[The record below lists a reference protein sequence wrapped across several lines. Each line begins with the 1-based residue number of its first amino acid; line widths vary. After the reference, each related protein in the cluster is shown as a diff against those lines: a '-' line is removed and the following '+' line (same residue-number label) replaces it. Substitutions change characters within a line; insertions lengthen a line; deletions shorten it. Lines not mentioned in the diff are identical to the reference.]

1 MFRSVTA
8 VLAALFLSCA
18 TSGSLPTPAP
28 GSPPWLAAPPPAY
41 TPPDGW
47 WKDAVFYEVFVRS
60 FKDSGSDGIGD
71 LKGLVEKLD
80 YLNDGDPNTTTDL
93 GVDAIWLMPV
103 FTSPSYHGYDVAD
116 YESIQPDYGTSQDFR
131 TLIVEAHKRGIK
143 VIVDL
148 VLNHSSVQHPWFR
161 GAAPSATNPKRD
173 WYVWSPTDLGW
184 GQPWNSSQDTWYPTG
199 TGYYYGLFWS
209 GMPDLNWKNPAV
221 AAELGRVAALW
232 LDRGVD
238 GFRLDAVRYLVEDGG
253 GQQADRPGTHA
264 ALKSFSAGVRAHK
277 PRATLVGEAWAD
289 TLTISDYY
297 GDTTAV
303 PGGDELPLLFD
314 FPLADAMVQS
324 VTSGSADRIDATL
337 REILRTYPAGATD
350 APFLTNHD
358 QRRIASQV
366 GTEPGKLQLAAALL
380 LTMPGTPFIYYGEE
394 IGLQNGPGG
403 NDEWKRTPMP
413 WDGTPGGGFTS
424 TIPWY
429 DFAPGQATTNVAA
442 QLNDPASLLSRY
454 RQLIRVRQGSV
465 ALRRGALGPLTTGS
479 PALLAFTRVEGGE
492 TVLVVHN
499 LSGSAASTAALG
511 VAGTTATP
519 LYAGAGATLTGGA
532 GSWTASLPA
541 RASGI
546 WRIQ

>member
-1 MFRSVTA
+1 MSRFAAA
-8 VLAALFLSCA
+8 VCAALVLSCA
-18 TSGSLPTPAP
+18 TSAPPRTPAP
-28 GSPPWLAAPPPAY
+28 TRPPPAF

-60 FKDSGSDGIGD
+60 FKDSGGDGIGD
-71 LKGLVEKLD
+71 LRGLTQQLD
-80 YLNDGDPNTTTDL
+80 YLNDGDPGTSTDL

-103 FTSPSYHGYDVAD
+103 FASPSYHGYDSTD
-116 YESIQPDYGTSQDFR
+116 YETIEPDYGTAQDFSDF
-131 TLIVEAHKRGIK
+131 IAAAHRRGIK

-148 VLNHSSVQHPWFR
+148 VLNHTSSQHPWFR
-161 GAAPSATNPKRD
+161 AAVSSATDPKRD

-184 GQPWNSSQDTWYPTG
+184 GQPWNPGQDTWYGTG
-199 TGYYYGLFWS
+199 TGYYYGVFWS
-209 GMPDLNWKNPAV
+209 GMPDLNWKYPAV
-221 AAELGRVAALW
+221 AAEFDRVAALW

-238 GFRLDAVRYLVEDGG
+238 GFRLDAVRYLTEDGG

-264 ALKSFSAGVRAHK
+264 ALKRFAAGVRAHK

-289 TLTISDYY
+289 TTTISDYY
-297 GDTTAV
+297 GDTATV

-314 FPLADAMVQS
+314 FPLADAMVQG
-324 VTSGSADRIDATL
+324 VTSGSAEGIDATL
-337 REILRTYPAGATD
+337 REILRTYPAGVTD

-358 QRRIASQV
+358 QKRIASQV
-366 GTEPGKLQLAAALL
+366 GGEPGKLQLAAALL

-394 IGLQNGPGG
+394 IGLQNGPEG

-413 WDGTPGGGFTS
+413 WNGGAGGGFTS
-424 TIPWY
+424 GDPWY
-429 DFAPGQATTNVAA
+429 GFAPGQATTHVAA

-454 RQLIRVRQGSV
+454 RQLIRVRQGSA

-479 PALLAFTRVEGGE
+479 PAMLAFTRVEGGE

-499 LSGSAASTAALG
+499 LSGSAATSAALQ
-511 VAGTTATP
+511 VP
-519 LYAGAGATLTGGA
+519 GATASKLYDGGGSLTGGS
-532 GSWTASLPA
+532 GTWTVTLPA

-546 WRIQ
+546 WRLQ